1 MEQVQNLV
9 MKTVSNSFTI
19 NKLWK
24 DISSPKGTFVHQC
37 AKTSG
42 TAIVSRSQFIPCP
55 LAKYQVC
62 ISHMILDLFLLLHE
76 LALHIHLSI
85 NFRCYCIFQCYHV
98 FTMQLLIELLGMH
111 LRITKLLLL
120 FFFFCIFR
128 KKNTLTCYPFELPC
142 HLPLSSICR

>member
-42 TAIVSRSQFIPCP
+42 TATVSRSQFIPCP

-76 LALHIHLSI
+76 LALHIHLPI
-85 NFRCYCIFQCYHV
+85 NFRCYCVFQCYHV

-120 FFFFCIFR
+120 FFFLLHF
-128 KKNTLTCYPFELPC
+128 
-142 HLPLSSICR
+142 